1 MAWNNEQL
9 TYFNDHD
16 DFHIAPFRSNGVAGT
31 PTWIWSVVVDG
42 RLFVRAYN
50 GANSSWYQS
59 AMAQHEGN
67 IVVNDRRLEVTFKS
81 ESDVSIL
88 DKIDEAYHVK
98 YDPSPY
104 VAPMLLEKTRD
115 ATVEVLPK

>member
-1 MAWNNEQL
+1 MTWNKERL

-16 DFHIAPFRSNGVAGT
+16 DFHIAPFRASGVAGT

-50 GANSSWYQS
+50 GVHSSWYQS
-59 AMAQHEGN
+59 AMAQHDGN
-67 IVVNDRRLEVTFKS
+67 IVSNGERLNVIFKS
-81 ESDVSIL
+81 EKDPTIL

-104 VAPMLLEKTRD
+104 VAPMLSEKTRN